1 MPGQKRVE
9 DARERAYDPGIHL
22 LRKTF
27 YEDRWIAGSS
37 PAMTAGLGRNDE

>member
-27 YEDRWIAGSS
+27 LRRSMDCRVKPG
-37 PAMTAGLGRNDE
+37 NDCGWVGVEH